1 MVSRR
6 TFLQLAGSTAVAAT
20 SLGVYTALIE
30 PRWVEIVHRPLPIYR
45 LPAKLAGKTLV
56 QFSDIHIGYVSLGYV
71 LDTFARVAQ
80 LHPDIVVITGDLIGL
95 MDGVF
100 EMLPSVYGRLPKG
113 RYATLAT
120 LGNHDYGRAW
130 LEAAV
135 AARVIEQVTPTGIT
149 VLRNEVYDCEGLQ
162 IVGLDD
168 LWARKF
174 QPAPAFAA
182 MDGGRAALALSHNP
196 DTVDLPAWD
205 GYEGW
210 ILSGHTHGGQ
220 CKPPFLP
227 PPVLPVRNRRYTAG
241 EFALSGNRRLYIN
254 RGLGHT
260 LPVRFNVRPEVTV
273 FELRSA

>member
-6 TFLQLAGSTAVAAT
+6 TFLQLAGSTAAAAT
-20 SLGVYTALIE
+20 ALGVYTALIE
-30 PRWVEIVHRPLPIYR
+30 PRWVEIVHRPLPIHG
-45 LPAKLAGKTLV
+45 LPPKLAGKTLV

-71 LDTFARVAQ
+71 LDTFARVAE
-80 LHPDIVVITGDLIGL
+80 LNPDIVVITGDLIGL

-100 EMLPSVYGRLPKG
+100 ETLPSVYGRLPKG
-113 RYATLAT
+113 RYATVAT
-120 LGNHDYGRAW
+120 LGNHDYGRFW
-130 LEAAV
+130 LEERTAQ
-135 AARVIEQVTPTGIT
+135 RVIDNVTPLGIT
-149 VLRNEVYDCEGLQ
+149 VLRNEVHDCEGLQ

-168 LWARKF
+168 WWAKRF

-182 MDGGRAALALSHNP
+182 MDPRRAALVLSHNP
-196 DTVDLPAWD
+196 DTVDLPVWD

-273 FELRSA
+273 FELRNA

>member
-1 MVSRR
+1 VLSRR
-6 TFLQLAGSTAVAAT
+6 SFLQLTGSAVVAA
-20 SLGVYTALIE
+20 SGIGLYTTLVE
-30 PRWVEIVHRPLPIYR
+30 PRWVEIVHRPLPVYR

-80 LHPDIVVITGDLIGL
+80 LNPDIVVITGDLIGL

-100 EMLPSVYGRLPKG
+100 ETLPSVYRQLPKG
-113 RYATLAT
+113 RYATVAT
-120 LGNHDYGRAW
+120 LGNHDYGRFW
-130 LEAAV
+130 VEAGV
-135 AARVIEQVTPTGIT
+135 AARVIDHVTATGIT

-168 LWARKF
+168 LWAKQF
-174 QPAPAFAA
+174 KPAPAFAA
-182 MDGGRAALALSHNP
+182 MDSRRAALVLSHNP
-196 DTVDLPAWD
+196 DTVDLPVWE

-227 PPVLPVRNRRYTAG
+227 PPVLPVKNRRYTAG

-273 FELRSA
+273 FELVSA